1 MKYLI
6 FENQDN
12 SSFHAYTFSVTKIDK
27 HRLHF
32 YLHRS
37 NDSVWTEHCRGEL
50 CLSIYDNGDGV
61 ELMSMK
67 TKMDYAKQSE
77 LKLLLKCIEL
87 YEREELKMERQSYS
101 IMEEK
106 IIARI

>member
-6 FENQDN
+6 FENEGDTR
-12 SSFHAYTFSVTKIDK
+12 FHAYTFSVTKLDK
-27 HRLHF
+27 HCLHF

-50 CLSIYDNGDGV
+50 CLSIYDDGNGI
-61 ELMSMK
+61 ELLSIK

-87 YEREELKMERQSYS
+87 YETEELKMDKESYS

-106 IIARI
+106 VIACI